1 MNAIP
6 PLLFFIVVFL
16 ISPVC
21 LAQKKIIQP
30 AWFVLTTYNSNS
42 MEVDGKILIKNVN
55 KHLSDACTGGDPIST
70 KELWEETFQSTDA
83 SVDIEDGPS
92 DSNGRVLAVTISLTY
107 RSKIFIG
114 GISYPY
120 SSKIYEVKFYRNKSD
135 CINEREN
142 LKKWLTE
149 KNAEYRSA
157 VEKYK

>member
-1 MNAIP
+1 MNAIL
-6 PLLFFIVVFL
+6 PLLFFIIVFL

-30 AWFVLTTYNSNS
+30 AWFVLTTYDSTS
-42 MEVDGKILIKNVN
+42 MEVNGKIVIKNVN
-55 KHLSDACTGGDPIST
+55 EHLIDACTGGDPIST
-70 KELWEETFQSTDA
+70 KELWESAFQSTDI
-83 SVDIEDGPS
+83 SVGLEDGPS
-92 DSNGRVLAVTISLTY
+92 DSNGKVLAVTISATY
-107 RSKIFIG
+107 RSEFFIG
-114 GISYPY
+114 GISRPY
-120 SSKIYEVKFYRNKSD
+120 SKKLSEEKFFRKKSD